1 MIREIV
7 NVVVLMIIVSFL
19 LLIFPYPLSLLW
31 QNVTYGFNPND
42 NPTSVKLLF
51 DFGTFIMENLNF
63 IAVMFIAYQV
73 LIYATRR
80 GIRE

>member
-31 QNVTYGFNPND
+31 NNVIAGFNPND
-42 NPTSVKLLF
+42 HPQSVIILF
-51 DFGTFIMENLNF
+51 NFGNFIMENLNF